1 MKVAVLGIGS
11 PHGDDRIG
19 WVLVDELQKLTP
31 HSDIYWEK
39 VSAPVTSLVNQL
51 SAYDYILALDA
62 AELARTPGESVFIQ
76 NAAGALEQQESL
88 VSSHSMGL
96 LESWQLARALDMK
109 LPAISLFLVQMEQT
123 EPMQPISVSL
133 EKKIPD
139 MLEEL
144 ANVLAEQLSENVSV

>member
-11 PHGDDRIG
+11 PHGDDQIG
-19 WVLVDELQKLTP
+19 WVLVDELQKLSP
-31 HSDIYWEK
+31 HPDMYWEK

-51 SAYDYILALDA
+51 SAYDYILAIDA
-62 AELARTPGESVFIQ
+62 AEIARAPGESILIQ

-96 LESWQLARALDMK
+96 LESWQLARALNMK
-109 LPAISLFLVQMEQT
+109 LPTISLFLVQMEQS
-123 EPMQPISVSL
+123 EPMKPISASL
-133 EKKIPD
+133 ETKIPD

-144 ANVLAEQLSENVSV
+144 ATVLAEQLLETVSV